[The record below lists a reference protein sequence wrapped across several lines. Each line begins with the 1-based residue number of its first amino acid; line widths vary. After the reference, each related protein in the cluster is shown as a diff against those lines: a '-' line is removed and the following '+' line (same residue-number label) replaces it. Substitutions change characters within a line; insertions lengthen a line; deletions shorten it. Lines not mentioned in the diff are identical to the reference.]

1 MFHANSDKT
10 RFHTSEGCM
19 NDFLSNINYNRI
31 SKKDHSE
38 GHNEILSSERSWNEV
53 CSHKNDSDFCDV
65 ILACQDIHS
74 MTHKVLISKPSKRS
88 KMKISQKRED
98 QNFVFHVF

>member
-1 MFHANSDKT
+1 
-10 RFHTSEGCM
+10 M

-53 CSHKNDSDFCDV
+53 CSHKNESDFCDV

-88 KMKISQKRED
+88 KMKISMKKED